1 MSDCDHRPTLTFP
14 GGAYNATQVRLYG
27 IIQDT
32 WVLSTSEPWKSK
44 VIGGNV
50 AIKTTLEATHPR
62 NDEADVEVKKLRKEK
77 KLSEEEIYRSILNK
91 YRTDADVRL
100 PVGYYSEVLIDT
112 KRALGYVSISAVQLS
127 KEEELSCGI
136 IVGYSYEG
144 HCYDLPKPKIMLLPT
159 VPGQIPIDDC
169 GYTEKYNPAARD
181 KYVLWIVDKLDQ
193 CVEFEM
199 NQGFVEQLVLEANL
213 PGKRSPTMYAA
224 KQALGHRS
232 GRLTE

>member
-1 MSDCDHRPTLTFP
+1 MSDCHHRPTLTFP

-27 IIQDT
+27 IIQNT
-32 WVLSTSEPWKSK
+32 WVLSISEPWKSK
-44 VIGGNV
+44 VIGGSV
-50 AIKTTLEATHPR
+50 AVKTTLEAAHPLS
-62 NDEADVEVKKLRKEK
+62 DEAGTEVKRLRKEK
-77 KLSEEEIYRSILNK
+77 ISEEEIYRNMIEK
-91 YRTDADVRL
+91 YRNDINVRL
-100 PVGYYSEVLIDT
+100 PIGYYSEVIIDT
-112 KRALGYVSISAVQLS
+112 KKAFGDVSIHALQLS
-127 KEEELSCGI
+127 REDELSCGI

-159 VPGQIPIDDC
+159 VPCPIPIDDC
-169 GYTEKYNPAARD
+169 GYTEQYNSTTRD
-181 KYVLWIVDKLDQ
+181 KYVLWIVDKLDE

-224 KQALGHRS
+224 RQALGHRS

>member
-1 MSDCDHRPTLTFP
+1 MSDCHHRPTLTFP

-32 WVLSTSEPWKSK
+32 WVLSASEPRKSK
-44 VIGGNV
+44 VIGGSV
-50 AIKTTLEATHPR
+50 AVKTTLELAHPHS
-62 NDEADVEVKKLRKEK
+62 DEADAEVKRLRKEK
-77 KLSEEEIYRSILNK
+77 KLSEEEIYRSILEK
-91 YRTDADVRL
+91 YRTDINARL
-100 PVGYYSEVLIDT
+100 PVGYYSEVLIDAKQT
-112 KRALGYVSISAVQLS
+112 FGYVSISALQLS
-127 KEEELSCGI
+127 KEDELSCGI

-159 VPGQIPIDDC
+159 VPRPIPIDDC
-169 GYTEKYNPAARD
+169 GYLDKYDSKARD
-181 KYVLWIVDKLDQ
+181 KYVLWIVDKLDE

-224 KQALGHRS
+224 RQALGHRS